1 MYEWGSM
8 HNFMNFKI
16 NDISSIFSDIFYSQ
30 NLNYTTKINF
40 IK

>member
-16 NDISSIFSDIFYSQ
+16 NDISSIFSDIFSELELY
-30 NLNYTTKINF
+30 NKN
-40 IK
+40 